1 MIRKIRQQ
9 RNKKNE
15 LILSIMYL
23 NVEKEINFKIN
34 ISRIQWN
41 RWKINWL
48 MKNKYIV
55 IIIIKKLSNLI
66 FLLIVLNIKIK

>member
-15 LILSIMYL
+15 LNLSIMYL

-34 ISRIQWN
+34 I
-41 RWKINWL
+41 L
-48 MKNKYIV
+48 
-55 IIIIKKLSNLI
+55 
-66 FLLIVLNIKIK
+66 

>member
-9 RNKKNE
+9 KSKKNE

-34 ISRIQWN
+34 I
-41 RWKINWL
+41 L
-48 MKNKYIV
+48 
-55 IIIIKKLSNLI
+55 
-66 FLLIVLNIKIK
+66 

>member
-9 RNKKNE
+9 KNKKNE

-34 ISRIQWN
+34 I
-41 RWKINWL
+41 L
-48 MKNKYIV
+48 
-55 IIIIKKLSNLI
+55 
-66 FLLIVLNIKIK
+66 

>member
-9 RNKKNE
+9 KSKKNE

-23 NVEKEINFKIN
+23 NVEKE
-34 ISRIQWN
+34 
-41 RWKINWL
+41 
-48 MKNKYIV
+48 NKYIV